1 MYHKWKSYN
10 VWFLRYRARQTEF
23 FVILD
28 HFSNEKDSWR
38 YYHFTHVYHIWH
50 PYDVWF
56 LLWIWSVTDME
67 HDRQN
72 FLSFWAIFCTF
83 TSLKPWKIK
92 ISNKWNRSMKLSSFH
107 ASAPNIMI
115 ICHTV
120 PEIWCMMAVI
130 FIFILGYFLPFYP
143 LLTQKSK
150 KNFKKIKIAWRCYF
164 TYLHSS
170 SEMVHNNWINRQTDG
185 RMEKVTYRGR
195 CPTLKVRLRTL
206 ISYPYRKCLFSL
218 QYLSDWCLH
227 GIHV

>member
-1 MYHKWKSYN
+1 MTP
-10 VWFLRYRARQTEF
+10 VWCMVPTMDMKHDRYGAWQTEL
-23 FVILD
+23 FVILG
-28 HFSNEKDSWR
+28 HFL
-38 YYHFTHVYHIWH
+38 HFYFTKA
-50 PYDVWF
+50 
-56 LLWIWSVTDME
+56 LKN
-67 HDRQN
+67 QN
-72 FLSFWAIFCTF
+72 F
-83 TSLKPWKIK
+83 
-92 ISNKWNRSMKLSSFH
+92 KWNRSMKLSSFH

-120 PEIWCMMAVI
+120 PEIWCMMDVI

-150 KNFKKIKIAWRCYF
+150 KIFKKIKIAWRCYF

-170 SEMVHNNWINRQTDG
+170 WEMVHNNWINRQTDG

-195 CPTLKVRLRTL
+195 CPTLKVRLQTL